1 MLRGYSKFLDVLEK
15 VEKAILA
22 VTVGIMVIIIAYQVI
37 MRYIFAHANS
47 WSEELARYLFIYDVM
62 IGAAIAIRRN
72 SHLQIDILINLMKP
86 KVRTILTII
95 ATLAGMVFMVF
106 LLSYSITLVQ
116 TGART
121 MSAGLG
127 IPMSIPY
134 SCMPVGIV
142 LMLLTSI
149 EVLFKNISA
158 LRGAGKSSI
167 PMFFML
173 SCFVVIR
180 QIYLA
185 ITFILLG
192 IMISTQIQ
200 TQNRLMSD
208 LSLQSTSDLS
218 IMLKNLTDKRWQ
230 LSEEIDEAE
239 SNLIHSQDDY
249 KDDSELMSRIDSELE
264 RLQLING
271 TIGAIGSGISIT
283 VQGNLLSSDL
293 VLLINELWAAS
304 AEAVTIN
311 DFRVTPTSGISYI
324 ETLDK
329 TYLTCDGNVLHEP
342 ITIKAI
348 GNGPVLEKSLTMPGG
363 IADNL
368 SLYQI
373 YLHIELQ
380 EELQLEALPTQ
391 PQLRYGKI
399 PDKE

>member
-1 MLRGYSKFLDVLEK
+1 
-15 VEKAILA
+15 
-22 VTVGIMVIIIAYQVI
+22 
-37 MRYIFAHANS
+37 
-47 WSEELARYLFIYDVM
+47 
-62 IGAAIAIRRN
+62 
-72 SHLQIDILINLMKP
+72 MK
-86 KVRTILTII
+86 KHIH
-95 ATLAGMVFMVF
+95 G
-106 LLSYSITLVQ
+106 
-116 TGART
+116 
-121 MSAGLG
+121 
-127 IPMSIPY
+127 
-134 SCMPVGIV
+134 C
-142 LMLLTSI
+142 
-149 EVLFKNISA
+149 
-158 LRGAGKSSI
+158 
-167 PMFFML
+167 
-173 SCFVVIR
+173 

>member
-1 MLRGYSKFLDVLEK
+1 
-15 VEKAILA
+15 
-22 VTVGIMVIIIAYQVI
+22 
-37 MRYIFAHANS
+37 
-47 WSEELARYLFIYDVM
+47 
-62 IGAAIAIRRN
+62 
-72 SHLQIDILINLMKP
+72 MK
-86 KVRTILTII
+86 KHIH
-95 ATLAGMVFMVF
+95 GW
-106 LLSYSITLVQ
+106 
-116 TGART
+116 
-121 MSAGLG
+121 
-127 IPMSIPY
+127 
-134 SCMPVGIV
+134 
-142 LMLLTSI
+142 
-149 EVLFKNISA
+149 
-158 LRGAGKSSI
+158 
-167 PMFFML
+167 
-173 SCFVVIR
+173 

-230 LSEEIDEAE
+230 LSEEIEEAE
-239 SNLIHSQDDY
+239 NNLIHSQDDY

-271 TIGAIGSGISIT
+271 TIEAVGSGISIT

-348 GNGPVLEKSLTMPGG
+348 GNGPILEKSLTMPGG

-380 EELQLEALPTQ
+380 EEMQLEALPTQ

>member
-1 MLRGYSKFLDVLEK
+1 
-15 VEKAILA
+15 
-22 VTVGIMVIIIAYQVI
+22 
-37 MRYIFAHANS
+37 
-47 WSEELARYLFIYDVM
+47 
-62 IGAAIAIRRN
+62 
-72 SHLQIDILINLMKP
+72 MK
-86 KVRTILTII
+86 KHIH
-95 ATLAGMVFMVF
+95 GW
-106 LLSYSITLVQ
+106 
-116 TGART
+116 
-121 MSAGLG
+121 
-127 IPMSIPY
+127 
-134 SCMPVGIV
+134 
-142 LMLLTSI
+142 
-149 EVLFKNISA
+149 
-158 LRGAGKSSI
+158 
-167 PMFFML
+167 
-173 SCFVVIR
+173 

-271 TIGAIGSGISIT
+271 TIGATGSGISIT

-342 ITIKAI
+342 IITIKAI

-380 EELQLEALPTQ
+380 EELQLEALPAQ

>member
-62 IGAAIAIRRN
+62 IGAAIAIRRHR
-72 SHLQIDILINLMKP
+72 HLQKP

-158 LRGAGKSSI
+158 LRGAGK
-167 PMFFML
+167 
-173 SCFVVIR
+173 
-180 QIYLA
+180 
-185 ITFILLG
+185 
-192 IMISTQIQ
+192 
-200 TQNRLMSD
+200 
-208 LSLQSTSDLS
+208 
-218 IMLKNLTDKRWQ
+218 
-230 LSEEIDEAE
+230 EA
-239 SNLIHSQDDY
+239 Q
-249 KDDSELMSRIDSELE
+249 
-264 RLQLING
+264 
-271 TIGAIGSGISIT
+271 
-283 VQGNLLSSDL
+283 V
-293 VLLINELWAAS
+293 
-304 AEAVTIN
+304 
-311 DFRVTPTSGISYI
+311 
-324 ETLDK
+324 
-329 TYLTCDGNVLHEP
+329 
-342 ITIKAI
+342 
-348 GNGPVLEKSLTMPGG
+348 
-363 IADNL
+363 
-368 SLYQI
+368 
-373 YLHIELQ
+373 
-380 EELQLEALPTQ
+380 
-391 PQLRYGKI
+391 
-399 PDKE
+399 

>member
-1 MLRGYSKFLDVLEK
+1 
-15 VEKAILA
+15 
-22 VTVGIMVIIIAYQVI
+22 
-37 MRYIFAHANS
+37 
-47 WSEELARYLFIYDVM
+47 
-62 IGAAIAIRRN
+62 
-72 SHLQIDILINLMKP
+72 MK
-86 KVRTILTII
+86 KHIH
-95 ATLAGMVFMVF
+95 GW
-106 LLSYSITLVQ
+106 
-116 TGART
+116 
-121 MSAGLG
+121 
-127 IPMSIPY
+127 
-134 SCMPVGIV
+134 
-142 LMLLTSI
+142 
-149 EVLFKNISA
+149 
-158 LRGAGKSSI
+158 
-167 PMFFML
+167 
-173 SCFVVIR
+173 

-304 AEAVTIN
+304 AEAVAIN

-380 EELQLEALPTQ
+380 EELQLEALPAQ